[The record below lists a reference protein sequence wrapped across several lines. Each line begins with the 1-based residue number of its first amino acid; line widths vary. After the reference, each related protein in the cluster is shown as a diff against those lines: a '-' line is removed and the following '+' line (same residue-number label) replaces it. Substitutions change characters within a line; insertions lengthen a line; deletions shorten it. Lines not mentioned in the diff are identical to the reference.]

1 MLCIYL
7 IRPGETDFDQQA
19 RIKGTLDIPLND
31 HGVQQVAQVAAQLT
45 DAGLEVLYA
54 APCQSAVETAEA
66 IAKALKLKVKRVEG
80 LRNLDHGLWH
90 GKLIE
95 EVRQTQPKVYR
106 ICQDHPEAIC
116 PPGGETLTSA
126 KQRAQKALKRLLRKH
141 KQGVIGVVASE
152 PLATILR
159 CCLQGVDLGDLWKSE
174 CDFGVWE
181 RIEISAPAEVAV

>member
-1 MLCIYL
+1 M
-7 IRPGETDFDQQA
+7 
-19 RIKGTLDIPLND
+19 
-31 HGVQQVAQVAAQLT
+31 QQVAEVATQLA
-45 DAGLEVLYA
+45 DAGLEILYS
-54 APCQSAVETAEA
+54 APCQSAVQTAEVVA
-66 IAKALKLKVKRVEG
+66 QALKVKVKRLDG

-95 EVRQTQPKVYR
+95 EVKQTQPKVYR
-106 ICQDHPEAIC
+106 MCQDHPETIC

-152 PLATILR
+152 PLASLVR
-159 CCLQGVDLGDLWKSE
+159 CCLQHAELGDLWKSE

-181 RIEISAPAEVAV
+181 RIDIDAPAEAVV